1 MLGIG
6 IPGQS
11 HTAKVNLGWFL
22 LFTYASAY
30 LYLGWQV
37 TQLGLGWDSGS
48 YKFMLLFKRWLLLGG
63 GVDPTYVQSPRHI
76 CLKN

>member
-30 LYLGWQV
+30 LYLGL
-37 TQLGLGWDSGS
+37 TGDTAGFGLGFRILQIHAVIQKVTVTGW
-48 YKFMLLFKRWLLLGG
+48 